1 MTQKNINEQSLE
13 NTENEIEHASGEV
26 RQEIG
31 TEEAQIQRLARAI
44 RKILTARE
52 TKRRPSPDG
61 IGREDGSQEQPGTE
75 PSSVEWAMRLML

>member
-1 MTQKNINEQSLE
+1 MTQQKRNEQSLE
-13 NTENEIEHASGEV
+13 NTENDIESAAGEV

-44 RKILTARE
+44 RKILTARGA
-52 TKRRPSPDG
+52 RRMSSPDG
-61 IGREDGSQEQPGTE
+61 IGREDVSQEQPDTE